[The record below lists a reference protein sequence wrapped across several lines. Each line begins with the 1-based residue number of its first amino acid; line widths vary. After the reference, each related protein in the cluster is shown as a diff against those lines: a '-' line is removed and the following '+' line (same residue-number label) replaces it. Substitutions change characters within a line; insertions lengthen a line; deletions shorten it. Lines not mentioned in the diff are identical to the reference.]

1 MIGRRPNPRGRSGC
15 REGAQ
20 SVAVPSAMGA
30 LAEEWSTRFL
40 PAPAVAIRAAV
51 QTLQMVAAF
60 DSLIQDGLISE
71 HQHRPE
77 GRE

>member
-1 MIGRRPNPRGRSGC
+1 MIIILHRERSEKLAGRFYEVMTEDASWA
-15 REGAQ
+15 GAW
-20 SVAVPSAMGA
+20 PD
-30 LAEEWSTRFL
+30 L
-40 PAPAVAIRAAV
+40 PEVLRAR
-51 QTLQMVAAF
+51 MVAAF

>member
-1 MIGRRPNPRGRSGC
+1 
-15 REGAQ
+15 
-20 SVAVPSAMGA
+20 MGA